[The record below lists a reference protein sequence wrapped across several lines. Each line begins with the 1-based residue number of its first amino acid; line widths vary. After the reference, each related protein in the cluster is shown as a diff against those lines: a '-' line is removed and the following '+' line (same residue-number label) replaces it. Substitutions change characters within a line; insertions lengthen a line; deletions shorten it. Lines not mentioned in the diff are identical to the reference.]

1 MASFLLLP
9 ANVLAD
15 DPMMDANHGPYS
27 DEEIYYQLDLVDDGE
42 WKEDDKAWWDLS
54 RIVDGFED
62 GMLSMLY
69 YVFQMGLDLAFSFNI
84 LMTNVMLSILE
95 LAYEIDIINALI
107 DKVSATIVGI
117 TGISGGSVSTG
128 VGLFGG
134 FLGLIS
140 LIVAL
145 YTLYQFIV
153 KRATLEAFS
162 GLLKSIIAVS
172 IALLFFS
179 QYSTIIKGA
188 NSISTELSAFILSG
202 DVSDLMDASQNA
214 NGDINT
220 QSALEKM
227 NDNLFTTFVHNPY
240 LLMQYG
246 TTDED
251 SIGQGRV
258 QALLQA
264 QPNSDQRQELV
275 LEEIKQEENYMMT
288 YGKIMQRYNYAGVMV
303 LGNAVSSIPVY
314 LLSLSLILFQF
325 WFLIMALVAPF
336 ALLWSALPGQFGV
349 LKRYG
354 FELFLPL
361 VLKACISLGALLIF
375 GLSEVVLNLTSI
387 TQGSTKGYI
396 LAIVLQTM
404 LFISLFLLR
413 KRIGGI
419 FTKGSEQL
427 AAVREQLNSA
437 FVNPV
442 KKGVQTGT
450 AITGAAIAGAATG
463 FNPAMMLQGANIG
476 KTAGQI
482 MTDDESLNNGMD
494 SIARQGLQAA
504 FVHERLEN
512 RPPKLTKVGK
522 KAVQQFASMHDL
534 TAFEQ
539 KQLQNALQNQGV
551 TDVTEEELV
560 QARESYTTAMALG
573 EIDSDTTMANYVAST
588 ISSDRTAEKAVTLRT
603 QGNMHERLDSQ
614 AQRFDQIKSTQ
625 FLKKRVSPAEYSQ
638 VEQMLSDRGMDI
650 PSSEEMKKHYQQY
663 KTLPYSQKSQT
674 DFPTYLQKQIDVQT
688 ANKEIDVVVQEN
700 MEYLQQV
707 GFSQLD
713 AHALTRQ
720 VEKGAVQEGYGSVK
734 VHVTKEQI
742 VKMVEGQGQ
751 GSYQHYLSQ
760 YEKSATTQSAPPLN
774 MKEFITKEINEKLY
788 TDMGTF
794 KNPTELVVPESLPD
808 GTVQRLNP

>member
-1 MASFLLLP
+1 MSPSNA
-9 ANVLAD
+9 LADD
-15 DPMMDANHGPYS
+15 DPMMEANHGPYS
-27 DEEIYYQLDLVDDGE
+27 DKETYYQLDLVDDGE

-69 YVFQMGLDLAFSFNI
+69 YVFQMGLDLAFSFNL

-95 LAYEIDIINALI
+95 LAYEIEIINALI
-107 DKVSATIVGI
+107 DKVGATVVGM
-117 TGISGGSVSTG
+117 TGISGGSVSAG

-134 FLGLIS
+134 FLGLIG
-140 LIVAL
+140 LIVAI

-153 KRATLEAFS
+153 KRATLQAFS

-172 IALLFFS
+172 IAFVFFS

-202 DVSDLMDASQNA
+202 DVSDLMDASQTA
-214 NGDINT
+214 NGAINT
-220 QSALEKM
+220 TSALEKM

-246 TTDED
+246 TTDEQM
-251 SIGQGRV
+251 IGEDRIR
-258 QALLQA
+258 ALLQA
-264 QPNSDQRQELV
+264 KPNSDARQDIALS
-275 LEEIKQEENYMMT
+275 EIKDEDNYMMT

-314 LLSLSLILFQF
+314 LLALSLILFQF

-354 FELFLPL
+354 FELLLPL

-437 FVNPV
+437 FVSPV

-482 MTDDESLNNGMD
+482 VTDDESLNNGMD
-494 SIARQGLQAA
+494 SLARQGMQAA
-504 FVHERLEN
+504 LINQRLEN
-512 RPPKLTKVGK
+512 RPPKLTKDGK

-534 TAFEQ
+534 NSFEQ
-539 KQLQNALQNQGV
+539 KQLQNALQNKGL

-560 QARESYTTAMALG
+560 QAREAYTTAVAFGEVDSHTSMA
-573 EIDSDTTMANYVAST
+573 EYVANS
-588 ISSDRTAEKAVTLRT
+588 INEDRTAEKAATIHA
-603 QGNMHERLDSQ
+603 QGHMYERLDNQ
-614 AQRFDQIKSTQ
+614 TQRFDQIKSAQ
-625 FLKKRVSPAEYSQ
+625 FLKKNVTPAEYNQ
-638 VEQMLSDRGMDI
+638 VEQMLSDRGMAI
-650 PSSEEMKKHYQQY
+650 PSSQEMKKHYQQF
-663 KTLPYSQKSQT
+663 KTLPYSEKNQT
-674 DFPTYLQKQIDVQT
+674 DFPTYLQQKMDDHT
-688 ANKEIDVVVQEN
+688 ASTQVDMVVQEN
-700 MEYLQQV
+700 TEYLQKV

-720 VEKGAVQEGYGSVK
+720 MEKGAVQEGYGSVK
-734 VHVTKEQI
+734 VHVTRDQI

-751 GSYQHYLSQ
+751 GSYQHYLSN
-760 YEKSATTQSAPPLN
+760 YEKAATPQSAPPLN
-774 MKEFITKEINEKLY
+774 VKEFVTKEINEKLY

-794 KNPTELVVPESLPD
+794 KNPTEMIVPTSLPD
-808 GTVQRLNP
+808 ETVQRLNP